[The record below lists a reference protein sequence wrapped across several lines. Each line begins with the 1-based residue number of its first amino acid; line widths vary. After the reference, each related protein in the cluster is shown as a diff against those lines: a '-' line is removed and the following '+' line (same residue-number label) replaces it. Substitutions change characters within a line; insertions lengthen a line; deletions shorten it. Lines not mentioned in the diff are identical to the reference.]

1 MSSPPYRGGLPMR
14 MRLEETRSCTVSEGI
29 CRSSSVRAARSLRT
43 GTNSRVRRRNSSPV
57 RAVSRPVDDTA
68 FLLILLLSSP
78 LKVLPTCADARSVLT
93 TVGWGAPHRGVR
105 AKRTQA
111 ASCCLA
117 GRSAL
122 CRSGCDLLR
131 DEGLDMLDH
140 ARCLGLRPACQAV
153 RHILEQR

>member
-43 GTNSRVRRRNSSPV
+43 GTNSRVRRRRPAPV

-68 FLLILLLSSP
+68 FLLILLLSSA
-78 LKVLPTCADARSVLT
+78 LKVLPTRADAWSLLPP
-93 TVGWGAPHRGVR
+93 VGWGAPRRGVW
-105 AKRTQA
+105 AKRTRA
-111 ASCCLA
+111 ASCCLI

-122 CRSGCDLLR
+122 CRGGRDLLR

-140 ARCLGLRPACQAV
+140 ACCLGLRPARQAV
-153 RHILEQR
+153 RHILE